1 MSDSLNAQ
9 TKCQNCP
16 LRKKDIFR
24 PLDEREL
31 KFVEGFKTGEL
42 TVDAG
47 STILLEENKT
57 PHLYTIL
64 DGWVFRHKS
73 LVDGRRQILNFAF
86 PGDLLGLQLAILS
99 EMQHSVTALTRTTL
113 CVFPRDKV
121 WAVFKDYPELAYSMT
136 WIAAREEQM
145 VDGHLLSIGRRNAFE
160 KLAYLILHLHDR
172 ATAAGYGG
180 NQAFDAPFTQEH
192 LSDALGIT
200 PVHTS
205 RTLKKMQARSL
216 IAWNRD
222 RIRILDR
229 RGLEDV
235 AAYEP
240 ACTTQR
246 PLI

>member
-1 MSDSLNAQ
+1 MSDSLTVQ
-9 TKCQNCP
+9 TNCHNCP
-16 LRKKDIFR
+16 LRKMEIFR
-24 PLDEREL
+24 PLEEREL
-31 KFVEGFKTGEL
+31 KFIAGFKTGEL

-57 PHLYTIL
+57 PHLYTVL

-99 EMQHSVTALTRTTL
+99 EMQHTVTALTRTTL

-121 WAVFKDYPELAYSMT
+121 WSIFKEYPELAYSMT
-136 WIAAREEQM
+136 WMAAREEQM

-160 KLAYLILHLHDR
+160 KLSYLILHLHDR
-172 ATAAGYGG
+172 AMAAGYG
-180 NQAFDAPFTQEH
+180 NSRSFDAPFTQEH

-200 PVHTS
+200 PVHIS
-205 RTLKKMQARSL
+205 RTLKKMQANEL
-216 IAWNRD
+216 IDWKRD

-229 RGLEDV
+229 NRLEE
-235 AAYEP
+235 AAGYEADP
-240 ACTTQR
+240 APRR